1 MANNAVKKDFS
12 SIALGFLSPVENPPA
27 KQPNEK
33 IEDIGEVAVEKK
45 RGGRPL
51 EHRPMVRFSL
61 YIDQETAS
69 MLRKRSEDTE
79 VPVNKIMLRALKE
92 YLRSE

>member
-1 MANNAVKKDFS
+1 MANKDFS
-12 SIALGFLSPVENPPA
+12 SIALGFLSPGTVTPA

-33 IEDIGEVAVEKK
+33 VEDIGEVAVEKN

-61 YIDQETAS
+61 YIDQETAAE
-69 MLRKRSEDTE
+69 LRKRSEDTE
-79 VPVNKIMLRALKE
+79 VPVNKIMLRALRA
-92 YLRSE
+92 YLQNNSN